1 MKQINP
7 FLSKGSKLLDKVKH
21 TALVTAFS
29 LMQPSFLADHFKSIS
44 VPLYFQAMQ
53 LPHGEILPG
62 ECFSCIHDM
71 IFFFVT
77 EMNIAVVFCKK
88 ENLN

>member
-7 FLSKGSKLLDKVKH
+7 VLSKGIMLLDKVS
-21 TALVTAFS
+21 TATFF
-29 LMQPSFLADHFKSIS
+29 LMQLSFLADHFKSIS
-44 VPLYFQAMQ
+44 ISLYFQAMQ

-62 ECFSCIHDM
+62 ECFSWIHDM
-71 IFFFVT
+71 IFFLVM
-77 EMNIAVVFCKK
+77 EMNVVVVFCKK

>member
-21 TALVTAFS
+21 IALVTTLS
-29 LMQPSFLADHFKSIS
+29 LMQPSFLTDHFKSIS
-44 VPLYFQAMQ
+44 VPPYFQAMQ

-62 ECFSCIHDM
+62 ECFSCIHYM
-71 IFFFVT
+71 
-77 EMNIAVVFCKK
+77 MVFLVRDECSCCS
-88 ENLN
+88 L

>member
-7 FLSKGSKLLDKVKH
+7 SFSKGSKLLDKVKH
-21 TALVTAFS
+21 IATFF

-62 ECFSCIHDM
+62 ECFSCVHDM
-71 IFFFVT
+71 IFFGHRDECSCF
-77 EMNIAVVFCKK
+77 
-88 ENLN
+88 L